1 MLYCKIESL
10 LVEYHDILVHL
21 ELLEG
26 NDSVFIENDLIV
38 EKLHLMKQ
46 EMLINFTELLSLPKE
61 TKETVIIEKVEN
73 YLMNFQ

>member
-1 MLYCKIESL
+1 MLYCKVESL

-46 EMLINFTELLSLPKE
+46 EMLISFAELLSLSKE
-61 TKETVIIEKVEN
+61 TQETVIIEKVEN